1 MSVIEYN
8 KKAID
13 YLISLSLK
21 EDIGDGDITTEA
33 IYTGREHA
41 TAEFLAKEDGVA
53 AGIEFLR
60 YFFEQLDEDL
70 VYTHNIDDGEEI
82 HRGQL
87 IATVEGAAN
96 VILTG
101 ERTALNFLQRMCGVA
116 TKTRKLVEAISHTET
131 RILDT
136 RKTVPGHRVLDKWAV
151 ELGGGTN
158 HRMRLDDR
166 FLIKE
171 NHISVAGGIARA
183 IQACDKF
190 REDNDLDAAI
200 EIEVKNLDEV
210 HEVLAYGEKE
220 VSYVMLDNMS
230 NDDMREAV
238 SLIRGRFKTEAS
250 GNVTLKRAASI
261 AETGVDFIS
270 VGAIT
275 HSVPALDISLLFLLD

>member
-70 VYTHNIDDGEEI
+70 VYTHNVDDGDEI